1 MQMKKIM
8 NCKQRTAKNECAM
21 LQKDIQERIIQSQS
35 NTKSKLGYQRI
46 LLTLLNREILNAPTG
61 IIQKK
66 DLDSLESNKILRF
79 NVEKL

>member
-46 LLTLLNREILNAPTG
+46 LLTLLNRKILNAPTG
-61 IIQKK
+61 IIPKK
-66 DLDSLESNKILRF
+66 KGPR
-79 NVEKL
+79 